1 MTNTIMAHQRLSNQ
15 HISAVPFELP
25 AEVVYWLAAVQAQD
39 FAGAKW
45 ALGLRMRAATD
56 ASVEQAFTE
65 GAILRTHVLRPT
77 WHFVTPA
84 DIHWL
89 LALTAPRVHALNA
102 PYYRK
107 LELDQDLH
115 QRITRAL
122 ERALAGGKQLTRDE
136 VRDVL
141 AQAGIATAGELRMSY
156 MLMRA
161 ELDGVICSGARRGKQ
176 FTYALLHDRAPHARH
191 LERDHAVA
199 ELAGRFFLS
208 RGPATV
214 HDFARWSGLTVT
226 DAKAGL
232 EAIKSQLQHELV
244 DRQTYWR
251 SPATPALPDRPPAAL
266 LMSIYDEYISGYK
279 DRSAMVAPSYGEKL
293 QALGNALTAI
303 IVVDGMVVGTWK
315 RVLKKEG
322 VLVTTDIFR
331 ALTDAESQA
340 VEKAVEQYAAFLQLP
355 ALPPDAST
363 SQATFE

>member
-1 MTNTIMAHQRLSNQ
+1 MTNFTIAYQRLYNQ
-15 HISAVPFELP
+15 HISAQPFDHP
-25 AEVVYWLAAVQAQD
+25 AEVVQWLGAVQAQD

-56 ASVEQAFTE
+56 ADVEQAFTE
-65 GAILRTHVLRPT
+65 GSILRTHVLRPT

-107 LELDQDLH
+107 LELDQDIF
-115 QRITRAL
+115 QRSTTAL
-122 ERALAGGKQLTRDE
+122 EQALQGGKQLTRDE
-136 VRDVL
+136 VRGVL

-156 MLMRA
+156 ILMRA
-161 ELDGVICSGARRGKQ
+161 ELDGVVCSGARRGKQ
-176 FTYALLHDRAPHARH
+176 FTYALLHERAPQVRH

-199 ELAGRFFLS
+199 ELVLRFFLS

-214 HDFARWSGLTVT
+214 QDFARWSGLTVA

-232 EAIKSQLQHELV
+232 AAIKSQLQHELV
-244 DRQTYWR
+244 DGQAYWR

-266 LMSIYDEYISGYK
+266 LMSIYDEYMSGYK
-279 DRSAMVAPSYGEKL
+279 DRSAMVAPSYGAKL

-303 IVVDGMVVGTWK
+303 IVVDGQVVGTWK
-315 RVLKKEG
+315 RALKKAG

-331 ALTDAESQA
+331 ALTTTETQA
-340 VEKAVEQYAAFLQLP
+340 VAAAIDQYAAFLQLP
-355 ALPPDAST
+355 LLAPDAST
-363 SQATFE
+363 SHATFE

>member
-1 MTNTIMAHQRLSNQ
+1 MTNAIMAHKRLYNQ
-15 HISAVPFELP
+15 HISANPLARP
-25 AEVVYWLAAVQAQD
+25 AEVVQWLAAVQAQD

-56 ASVEQAFTE
+56 DIVEQAFTE

-107 LELDQDLH
+107 LEMDHDHH
-115 QRITRAL
+115 QRSTRAL
-122 ERALAGGKQLTRDE
+122 EQALQGGNQLTRDE
-136 VRDVL
+136 VRAVL

-156 MLMRA
+156 ILMRA

-176 FTYALLHDRAPHARH
+176 FTYALLHERAPQERH
-191 LERDHAVA
+191 LEHDHAVA
-199 ELAGRFFLS
+199 ELASRFFLS

-214 HDFARWSGLTVT
+214 QDFARWSGLTVA

-244 DRQTYWR
+244 DGQTYWC
-251 SPATPALPDRPPAAL
+251 SPATPVRPDRPPAAL

-279 DRSAMVAPSYGEKL
+279 DRSAMVAPSYGAKL

-303 IVVDGMVVGTWK
+303 IVVDGLVVGTWK
-315 RVLKKEG
+315 RALKKDS
-322 VLVTTDIFR
+322 VMVTTDLFA
-331 ALTDAESQA
+331 ALTNTESQA
-340 VEKAVEQYAAFLQLP
+340 VATAIDQYAAFLQLP
-355 ALPPDAST
+355 LDAST
-363 SQATFE
+363 SHATFE